1 VHQPVCAIQACSGYA
16 KPPIRIDCA
25 QARQLGVVS
34 GHPTLQ
40 HLFGEGRAIIRLVRL
55 IADDGQRAAKACF
68 SQAFGTPKSRQRSAD
83 DDDSA
88 AGFHRFDGGLHQL
101 RSFF

>member
-1 VHQPVCAIQACSGYA
+1 
-16 KPPIRIDCA
+16 
-25 QARQLGVVS
+25 
-34 GHPTLQ
+34 
-40 HLFGEGRAIIRLVRL
+40 VRL